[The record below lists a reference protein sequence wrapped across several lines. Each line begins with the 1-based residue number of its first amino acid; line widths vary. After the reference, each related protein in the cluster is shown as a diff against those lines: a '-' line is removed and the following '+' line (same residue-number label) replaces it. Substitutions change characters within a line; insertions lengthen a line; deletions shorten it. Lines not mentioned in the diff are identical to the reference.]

1 MLDGILLEK
10 AGIPAVSIVT
20 DEFIPAGHEMASDW
34 GLPQYKFLDMP
45 HPIANL
51 NEAELDQRADE
62 ILEGVIDL
70 IKNGQPATADDS
82 EAVAVPAR

>member
-20 DEFIPAGHEMASDW
+20 DPFVETGREMATDW
-34 GLPQYKFLDMP
+34 GVPEYRFLSIP

-51 NEAELDQRADE
+51 TEAEMD
-62 ILEGVIDL
+62 DL
-70 IKNGQPATADDS
+70 FLHVSTGRLFAAEHDHLHALALGK
-82 EAVAVPAR
+82 

>member
-20 DEFIPAGHEMASDW
+20 EPFRVTGEEMARSW
-34 GLPQYKFLDMP
+34 GVPDYRFLDMP

-51 NEAELDQRADE
+51 TDDELEKCVDNL
-62 ILEGVIDL
+62 LESVVWL
-70 IKNGQPATADDS
+70 LTA
-82 EAVAVPAR
+82 PI

>member
-20 DEFIPAGHEMASDW
+20 APFRITGAEMAKNW
-34 GLPQYKFLDMP
+34 GVPDYRFLDMP

-51 NEAELDQRADE
+51 TESELGRRAETIIDD
-62 ILEGVIDL
+62 VIKL
-70 IKNGQPATADDS
+70 LKEGQP
-82 EAVAVPAR
+82 

>member
-20 DEFIPAGHEMASDW
+20 EPFRVTGAEMAKSW
-34 GLPQYKFLDMP
+34 GEPDYRFLDMP

-51 NEAELDQRADE
+51 TDQE
-62 ILEGVIDL
+62 IEEQVDNLLASVEWL
-70 IKNGQPATADDS
+70 LTA
-82 EAVAVPAR
+82 PI

>member
-20 DEFIPAGHEMASDW
+20 EPFVETGREMATDW
-34 GLPQYKFLDMP
+34 GVPEYRFLSIP

-51 NEAELDQRADE
+51 TESELENRAGAVVGAVLDLLQKGQTGEYEAQ
-62 ILEGVIDL
+62 G
-70 IKNGQPATADDS
+70 
-82 EAVAVPAR
+82 AVAVPAG

>member
-20 DEFIPAGHEMASDW
+20 EPFTVTGEEMAKTW
-34 GLPQYKFLDMP
+34 GVPDYHFLKMP

-51 NEAELDQRADE
+51 TEEALDQQADQL
-62 ILEGVIDL
+62 LESVVQGLTTPV
-70 IKNGQPATADDS
+70 
-82 EAVAVPAR
+82 

>member
-20 DEFIPAGHEMASDW
+20 EPFVPTGQAMAAQW
-34 GLPQYKFLDMP
+34 GLPHYSFIAMP

-51 NEAELDQRADE
+51 TEAELNARADTLTDQVVKLVQTE
-62 ILEGVIDL
+62 
-70 IKNGQPATADDS
+70 PAP
-82 EAVAVPAR
+82 E

>member
-20 DEFIPAGHEMASDW
+20 EPFIPTGQAMAANW
-34 GLPQYKFLDMP
+34 GLPRYKFVAMP

-51 NEAELDQRADE
+51 TEAELNSRADKLVE
-62 ILEGVIDL
+62 QV
-70 IKNGQPATADDS
+70 
-82 EAVAVPAR
+82 VALVQTPQAPE

>member
-20 DEFIPAGHEMASDW
+20 EPFRVTGEEMAKNW
-34 GLPQYKFLDMP
+34 GVPEYRFLDMP

-51 NEAELDQRADE
+51 TDQEIDE
-62 ILEGVIDL
+62 QVDNLLASVEWL
-70 IKNGQPATADDS
+70 LTA
-82 EAVAVPAR
+82 PI

>member
-20 DEFIPAGHEMASDW
+20 DAFVETGRVMAGNW
-34 GLPQYKFLDMP
+34 GVPEYRFLAVN

-51 NEAELDQRADE
+51 GDKELDESATG
-62 ILEGVIDL
+62 IIDDVVDL
-70 IKNGQPATADDS
+70 LSRGQIS
-82 EAVAVPAR
+82 

>member
-20 DEFIPAGHEMASDW
+20 GPFRVTGEEMAKTW
-34 GLPQYKFLDMP
+34 GVPEYRFLDMP

-51 NEAELDQRADE
+51 TDEALDAQADE
-62 ILEGVIDL
+62 LMESVVSL
-70 IKNGQPATADDS
+70 LTTPM
-82 EAVAVPAR
+82 

>member
-20 DEFIPAGHEMASDW
+20 DPFRVTGEEMAKTW
-34 GLPQYKFLDMP
+34 GVPEYHFLDMP

-51 NEAELDQRADE
+51 TDEALDKQADE
-62 ILEGVIDL
+62 LMESVVSL
-70 IKNGQPATADDS
+70 LTS
-82 EAVAVPAR
+82 SM